1 MKRSQKEDLKI
12 KSELLVFNYVQK
24 VTHLDAIK
32 SDTSAKVKDIAMY
45 AMHLIYFFSSKSKI
59 GDFCNFCIF
68 SVSPSC
74 LFSVSVTV
82 LMRREANIWCCL
94 LGDCW
99 KPLQTAPLFPNTKHQ
114 PKILTCNFVIF
125 QFATFWPKPFRCK
138 SDEMSIF
145 PWMCKLKAKNTDIDI
160 VDA

>member
-24 VTHLDAIK
+24 VTHLDAVK
-32 SDTSAKVKDIAMY
+32 YDTSAKVKDIAMY
-45 AMHLIYFFSSKSKI
+45 YAMHLICFFSSKSKFGAF

-82 LMRREANIWCCL
+82 LMRREANI
-94 LGDCW
+94 
-99 KPLQTAPLFPNTKHQ
+99 
-114 PKILTCNFVIF
+114 
-125 QFATFWPKPFRCK
+125 
-138 SDEMSIF
+138 
-145 PWMCKLKAKNTDIDI
+145 
-160 VDA
+160 